1 MLMSEPNKSER
12 KPTRRKR
19 AALKPPAKEAAATP
33 PNVVYEHYNLDGQRL
48 RVVIEH
54 APGIDYF
61 VVVER
66 FEADKKA
73 AAGAAADAEAQACTE
88 QGKWTPIRRPLKE
101 TLFSPVNCVMEVA
114 IIQMAMRLEAA
125 EETIRKLQTKDVSP

>member
-1 MLMSEPNKSER
+1 MSEPSKPER

-19 AALKPPAKEAAATP
+19 AASKQPAREAAATP
-33 PNVVYEHYNLDGQRL
+33 PNVVHEHHTLDGQRL

-66 FEADKKA
+66 FEADK
-73 AAGAAADAEAQACTE
+73 
-88 QGKWTPIRRPLKE
+88 WMPIRRPLKE
-101 TLFSPVNCVMEVA
+101 TLFNPVNCAMEVA
-114 IIQMAMRLEAA
+114 IMQLAMRLESA